1 MKNFF
6 SRPYEFSFKDL
17 LAVGF
22 SGTFL
27 FFCWRALNNKD
38 ALAVVQTLVPLLG
51 IILGGYFVQ
60 ESAAM
65 WFQRSQGINPYQQGY
80 SQYGLYGYPSMATT
94 PVMQNVTDPMVN
106 QQVAPEAMA
115 QDGGV

>member
-1 MKNFF
+1 MKDFF
-6 SRPYEFSFKDL
+6 SRPFEFSFKDL

-27 FFCWRALNNKD
+27 FFCWRALESES

-60 ESAAM
+60 EASTI
-65 WFQRSQGINPYQQGY
+65 WFNRSQRQVQQINHI
-80 SQYGLYGYPSMATT
+80 
-94 PVMQNVTDPMVN
+94 
-106 QQVAPEAMA
+106 APEPLENEVMKR
-115 QDGGV
+115 V

>member
-1 MKNFF
+1 MTSYWSGQGGDRMKNFF

-27 FFCWRALNNKD
+27 FFCWKALSSKD

-60 ESAAM
+60 ESATI
-65 WFQRSQGINPYQQGY
+65 WFNRSQRVQTIQQ
-80 SQYGLYGYPSMATT
+80 QTEI
-94 PVMQNVTDPMVN
+94 
-106 QQVAPEAMA
+106 APEPLESE
-115 QDGGV
+115 VLKRV

>member
-17 LAVGF
+17 LAIGF

-27 FFCWRALNNKD
+27 FFCWRALESES

-60 ESAAM
+60 EASSI
-65 WFQRSQGINPYQQGY
+65 WFNRSQQTRIIKQQ
-80 SQYGLYGYPSMATT
+80 TEI
-94 PVMQNVTDPMVN
+94 
-106 QQVAPEAMA
+106 APEPLESE
-115 QDGGV
+115 VFKRV

>member
-6 SRPYEFSFKDL
+6 SRPFEFSFKDL

-27 FFCWRALNNKD
+27 FFCWRALGSKD

-51 IILGGYFVQ
+51 IILGGYFVH
-60 ESAAM
+60 EASSI
-65 WFQRSQGINPYQQGY
+65 WFSRSQKEKEE
-80 SQYGLYGYPSMATT
+80 
-94 PVMQNVTDPMVN
+94 NVN
-106 QQVAPEAMA
+106 
-115 QDGGV
+115 G

>member
-1 MKNFF
+1 MRDFF
-6 SRPYEFSFKDL
+6 SRPHEFSFKDL

-27 FFCWRALNNKD
+27 FFCYRALSSKD

-60 ESAAM
+60 ESATI
-65 WFQRSQGINPYQQGY
+65 WFNRTQRQ
-80 SQYGLYGYPSMATT
+80 
-94 PVMQNVTDPMVN
+94 VN
-106 QQVAPEAMA
+106 ESADSRNKPEI
-115 QDGGV
+115 